1 MPLEA
6 KDAKTTQKL
15 RATWEGARS
24 VWDRPARG
32 QRPRQ
37 AASGQPEPVTWTHH
51 VVAAPNA
58 RRDAARS
65 LSKCAHL
72 SPPEPARGS
81 QRPSY
86 KGQLLGH
93 DPSRVKTLPRV
104 PSSLLPTSLLSH
116 RCTLTHT
123 KAVSAVG
130 TPETRTGSKAEPG
143 LPAQGG
149 WGRCLPPP
157 HPGVPAGAEKGQVSG
172 RVGRPQLTWAR

>member
-157 HPGVPAGAEKGQVSG
+157 PVCPQGQ
-172 RVGRPQLTWAR
+172 RRAR